1 MSEMKR
7 FRLINK
13 VEGYSYLVLLFVAM
27 PLKYIFGYA
36 VATKLFGMI
45 HGILFIAFV
54 YQLARAAY
62 GVPFSKKESLIF
74 FIASL
79 VPFGSF
85 YTDRLCG
92 VKELLLKAQAVTVD
106 NEYKS

>member
-1 MSEMKR
+1 MSEMKK

-13 VEGYSYLVLLFVAM
+13 IEGYSFLLLLFVAM

-36 VATKLFGMI
+36 IATKIFGMA
-45 HGILFIAFV
+45 HGLLFIAFV
-54 YQLARAAY
+54 YQLVMASAT
-62 GVPFSKKESLIF
+62 VPFSKKEALIF

-85 YTDRLCG
+85 YTDKLCAQ
-92 VKELLLKAQAVTVD
+92 KELEKEACPATA
-106 NEYKS
+106 EI